1 MIHRRIVQSMFCLS
15 LFFVM
20 LGCNESVS
28 VPEDVARQLT
38 IEQAVIEPGF
48 TWLQPT
54 MDTYTPNAE
63 SVKQIAD
70 MYNADPNRSVIVYVN
85 PGCSCVGSRK
95 YVPHTLKVLQAA
107 GIPSS
112 KISIFAMRTASG
124 RHPNS
129 DKYKLE
135 GLPSVYILKGNMTTF
150 YFETKN
156 EVSTWRSSTDDKKTT
171 VTEQD
176 PIEAVLAQGF
186 AL

>member
-1 MIHRRIVQSMFCLS
+1 SIMCLP
-15 LFFVM
+15 LFFIM

-28 VPEDVARQLT
+28 VPEDIARQLT
-38 IEQAVIEPGF
+38 VEQAVIEPGF

-70 MYNADPNRSVIVYVN
+70 SYSADPNRSVIVYVN

-95 YVPHTLKVLQAA
+95 YVPHALKTLQAA

-112 KISIFAMRTASG
+112 KITIFTMRTASG
-124 RHPNS
+124 RHPHS
-129 DKYKLE
+129 DKYILE
-135 GLPSVYILKGNMTTF
+135 GLPSVYILKGTTTTF

-156 EVSTWRSSTDDKKTT
+156 EVSTWRSATSSRNT
-171 VTEQD
+171 VTEKD
-176 PIEAVLAQGF
+176 AIETVLAQGF

>member
-1 MIHRRIVQSMFCLS
+1 MMRRRIVQSIVCLS
-15 LFFVM
+15 LFFIM
-20 LGCNESVS
+20 LGCEESTS

-38 IEQAVIEPGF
+38 IEQAVVEPGF

-54 MDTYTPNAE
+54 MDTYTPNPE

-70 MYNADPNRSVIVYVN
+70 LYNADPNRSVIVYVN

-95 YVPHTLKVLQAA
+95 YVPHTLKTLQAA
-107 GIPSS
+107 GIPSQ
-112 KISIFAMRTASG
+112 KITVFTMRTASG

-135 GLPSVYILKGNMTTF
+135 GLPSVYLLKGSTTTF

-156 EVSTWRSSTDDKKTT
+156 EQSSWRSSTGAANV
-171 VTEQD
+171 VTEKD
-176 PIEAVLAQGF
+176 AIEEVLAKGF

>member
-1 MIHRRIVQSMFCLS
+1 MMHRRIAQSIVCLS
-15 LFFVM
+15 LFFIM
-20 LGCNESVS
+20 LGCEESTS

-38 IEQAVIEPGF
+38 IEQAVVEPGF

-54 MDTYTPNAE
+54 MDTYTPNPE

-95 YVPHTLKVLQAA
+95 YVPHTLKTLQAA
-107 GIPSS
+107 GIPSK
-112 KISIFAMRTASG
+112 KITIFTMRTASG

-135 GLPSVYILKGNMTTF
+135 GLPSVYLLKGNTTTF

-156 EVSTWRSSTDDKKTT
+156 EQSSWRSATGSANV
-171 VTEQD
+171 VTEKD
-176 PIEAVLAQGF
+176 AIETVLAQGF